1 MTIRNRK
8 ELFRKMLISVPA
20 AILLLA
26 LYMVIFGFS
35 DQDAEQSGSLSMRFS
50 ESCVEWL
57 NAISGGH
64 WNESFIA
71 DLAEYFEH
79 PVRKMAHFGEYMC
92 VGILTYLVWFPWFN
106 NRKRLYVLVV
116 IWVFVSAA
124 LDEIHQYFVPGRWC
138 SFADVCLDTAGGAF
152 GLLLCLFVAR
162 MWRRKS
168 LLKKTK
174 QTRK

>member
-1 MTIRNRK
+1 
-8 ELFRKMLISVPA
+8 MLISVPA

-26 LYMVIFGFS
+26 LYMLIFGFS
-35 DQDAEQSGSLSMRFS
+35 DQDADQSGALSMRFS
-50 ESCVEWL
+50 EGCVELL

-64 WNESFIA
+64 WSQSFRA

-92 VGILTYLVWFPWFN
+92 MGILIYLVWSPWMKK
-106 NRKRLYVLVV
+106 RKALYILVVVLV
-116 IWVFVSAA
+116 FGSAA

-152 GLLLCLFVAR
+152 GLLLSLFTAR
-162 MWRRKS
+162 VRSRKS
-168 LLKKTK
+168 SSKKMDKTQK
-174 QTRK
+174 

>member
-1 MTIRNRK
+1 
-8 ELFRKMLISVPA
+8 MLISVPA

-26 LYMVIFGFS
+26 LYMLIFGFS

-50 ESCVEWL
+50 ESCVEFL

-64 WNESFIA
+64 WSQSFMA

-92 VGILTYLVWFPWFN
+92 VGILTYLVWSPWMN
-106 NRKRLYVLVV
+106 KRKALYILVV
-116 IWVFVSAA
+116 VLVFVSAA

-152 GLLLCLFVAR
+152 GLLLCLLAVKV
-162 MWRRKS
+162 RKS
-168 LLKKTK
+168 KKK
-174 QTRK
+174 GFS